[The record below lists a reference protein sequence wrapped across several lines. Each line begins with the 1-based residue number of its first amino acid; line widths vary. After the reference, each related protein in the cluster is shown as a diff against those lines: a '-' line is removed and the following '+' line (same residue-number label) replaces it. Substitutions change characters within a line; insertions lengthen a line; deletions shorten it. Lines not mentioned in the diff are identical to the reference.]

1 MTGSRVG
8 YMLAAPD
15 VCDQAIKIQDAMIIC
30 APVIAQRAVL
40 GGIEHD
46 WDYPL
51 RFLPDLEA
59 RRDAIANGIAQIPG
73 WSWTKTM
80 GGLFAFVRVE
90 GCDDSNALAARILEQ
105 THVVTIP
112 GAMFGRAGDGH
123 LRLAYGVAT
132 ADQLTDACARLRK
145 LG

>member
-1 MTGSRVG
+1 
-8 YMLAAPD
+8 
-15 VCDQAIKIQDAMIIC
+15 MIIC

-40 GGIEHD
+40 GAVEHD

-51 RFLPDLEA
+51 QFIPELEA

-73 WSWTKTM
+73 WSWAKTM

-112 GAMFGRAGDGH
+112 GAMFGRAGEGH

-132 ADQLTDACARLRK
+132 ADQLTEACARIRRVT
-145 LG
+145 